1 MEIKLKTLTPIW
13 TGGVE
18 AGKMDRIHETG
29 IIGSLRWWYEV
40 IVRGL
45 GGKVCDPSKH
55 ECRFY
60 PDKYR
65 RSEVVEMRQRLLDAG
80 LCDVCQI
87 FGATGWQRRFRLV
100 IDGSSLSNVPLSN
113 IEADRRYEKN
123 GKQKTPT
130 WYFQNPAKSGDFI
143 IQVQS
148 LATEFQPAIISG
160 LLQFV
165 AGWAAL
171 GARPQMGFGVVKLD
185 SEVNI
190 DPFLDCISAVAGQQ
204 SYPALPSLKNSFFC
218 QLEVDNATAQKTFN
232 IKYDLRRLFKND
244 KNLRHFI
251 MGTVK
256 GKRMGA
262 KVRVSRPYDGAIR
275 VWGWIPEKANVYNSA
290 WNREKIMNAI
300 HAHLHTNYHMK
311 TWREMSSRR
320 DTITVNN
327 NDVRDFILSLLSSQE
342 ATNAA

>member
-45 GGKVCDPSKH
+45 GGEVCDPTKH
-55 ECRFY
+55 KCRFD
-60 PDKYR
+60 PEKYR
-65 RSEVVEMRQRLLDAG
+65 KSEAVVRRQRLLEAGVCDA
-80 LCDVCQI
+80 CQV
-87 FGATGWQRRFRLV
+87 FGTTGWQRRFRLV
-100 IDGSSLSNVPLSN
+100 VEESSLSNVPLSN
-113 IEADRRYEKN
+113 IQAERQHEKN
-123 GKQKTPT
+123 GKQKTPS
-130 WYFQNPAKSGDFI
+130 WYFKNSAISGDFI
-143 IQVQS
+143 IQVHS
-148 LATEFQPAIISG
+148 LDTEFQPAIISG

-185 SEVNI
+185 SEVKT
-190 DPFLDCISAVAGQQ
+190 DPFLDYISAAAGQQ

-262 KVRVSRPYDGAIR
+262 KVRVSRPYGGTIR